1 MKWGRKKI
9 SSESSRNSLISHV
22 FPVSWLS
29 KFKQKSR
36 DVEAKP
42 AKVKQEGN
50 RNSPSKCV
58 GVSGRG
64 GRFYGGE
71 GDAFWRLSFG
81 EEGGDQGKTS
91 RGDLSSV
98 WYDHSDDKL
107 DVPPSVCRSC
117 GSNATTLLGNEEIYK
132 FNNLVSDA
140 RKMKELQKNVEIFH
154 TQGEAVTKTLR
165 VTTKE
170 ERKLKKINERVP
182 KPKEKWSK
190 LERSREEREEKSRKS
205 FEKDNSEFETIPMIK
220 RENCKLIRA
229 ALKKHHFVSST
240 DSRNSNLTT
249 VKEDDVLTF
258 QNLNGNNE
266 ISAGKVSSEWET
278 LKEMKLKEVKSKSEN
293 QRKSLYISREL
304 QTRKTKQITG
314 KVKVGSPR
322 IKALEDMKK
331 AKLMKMK
338 KGKEKTS
345 EGANL
350 ESFAVVKCSF
360 DPQKDFRDSMIE
372 MILEK
377 RFSQPQELEEL
388 LACYLTLNS
397 DEYHDLIIKVFRQV
411 WFDLNQACFDELQN
425 ANYCHN

>member
-1 MKWGRKKI
+1 MKWGRKKL
-9 SSESSRNSLISHV
+9 SSESSRNSLIAHV

-50 RNSPSKCV
+50 RNSPAKCV

-117 GSNATTLLGNEEIYK
+117 GSNATTLSGNEEIYK
-132 FNNLVSDA
+132 FNNL
-140 RKMKELQKNVEIFH
+140 
-154 TQGEAVTKTLR
+154 
-165 VTTKE
+165 
-170 ERKLKKINERVP
+170 
-182 KPKEKWSK
+182 
-190 LERSREEREEKSRKS
+190 
-205 FEKDNSEFETIPMIK
+205 
-220 RENCKLIRA
+220 
-229 ALKKHHFVSST
+229 KHHFVSST

-249 VKEDDVLTF
+249 VKEDNVLTF

-304 QTRKTKQITG
+304 QTRKTKQING